1 MPEGEIAYGIG
12 DVHGCFNAMLNLL
25 DKIELDRAA
34 RPEAKATLV
43 FLGDLIDRGP
53 ASRQVIEFLRDYD
66 PPWADIV
73 LLKGNHEEV
82 MLTVMEGNLKAMR
95 SWLGFGGKSCA
106 RSYGV
111 DNLGQLEI
119 SPENIMM
126 SLQKKIPKS
135 HMDFIDSFEDSFR
148 FGDYLMVHAGI
159 MPKVPLE
166 AQTSQDMR
174 WIREKFISYK
184 KPHEVMVVH
193 GHTVVETAEQ
203 LSNRIPVDTG
213 AHKGGPLTAVCLAG
227 GKVSFLTSEPLGD

>member
-1 MPEGEIAYGIG
+1 MPEDQLVYGIG

-34 RPEAKATLV
+34 RPEAKATVV

-53 ASRQVIEFLRDYD
+53 ASKEVIEFLRDYN
-66 PPWADIV
+66 PPWADLV
-73 LLKGNHEEV
+73 FLKGNHEEV
-82 MLTVMEGNLKAMR
+82 MLTVMEGNLGAMR

-106 RSYGV
+106 RSYGIE
-111 DNLGQLEI
+111 NLGQLEI

-126 SLQKKIPKS
+126 SLQQKVPKS
-135 HMDFIDSFEDSFR
+135 HMDFLRSFENFYK
-148 FGDYLMVHAGI
+148 FGDYLLVHAGI

-193 GHTVVETAEQ
+193 GHTVVEAAEQ

-227 GKVSFLTSEPLGD
+227 GQVSFLASEPLGH